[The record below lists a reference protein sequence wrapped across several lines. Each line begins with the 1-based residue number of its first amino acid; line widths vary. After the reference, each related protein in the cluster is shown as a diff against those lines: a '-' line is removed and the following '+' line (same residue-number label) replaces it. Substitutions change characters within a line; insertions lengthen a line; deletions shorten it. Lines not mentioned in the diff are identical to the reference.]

1 MGQFG
6 VYLQHVIMVLESSKE
21 AATNARELSEKSEAA
36 REDPGMIAAL
46 LGYWKRLPQ
55 KSFFGRNMGH

>member
-21 AATNARELSEKSEAA
+21 AATNARELSEKLEAA

-46 LGYWKRLPQ
+46 LGCGILYK
-55 KSFFGRNMGH
+55 FGLKITTGSL